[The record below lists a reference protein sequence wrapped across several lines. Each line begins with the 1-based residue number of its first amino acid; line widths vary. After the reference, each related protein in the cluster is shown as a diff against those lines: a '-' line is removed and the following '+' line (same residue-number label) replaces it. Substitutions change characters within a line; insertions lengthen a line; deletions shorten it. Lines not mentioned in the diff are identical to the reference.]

1 MIRTTEIREAL
12 AALLEKTGV
21 LYITGEDL
29 QQERNY
35 EDAVD
40 SAGEDQQILQ
50 IMVELQG
57 SSTFD
62 AGNLSEKS
70 VLVDIAYLCG
80 MDIKRRDIQDMLDNI
95 DSIVRPFIKVR
106 DRYFTVQDA
115 SSNITDSVGH
125 YVFRI
130 SFIDGD
136 SVEVQEPLADKL
148 FFRLEEV

>member
-80 MDIKRRDIQDMLDNI
+80 MDTKRRDIQDMLDNI

>member
-1 MIRTTEIREAL
+1 MIKTTEIREAL
-12 AALLEKTGV
+12 AVLLEKTGV

-40 SAGEDQQILQ
+40 SAGEDLQILQ

-57 SSTFD
+57 SSTLD

-70 VLVDIAYLCG
+70 VFVDIAYLCG
-80 MDIKRRDIQDMLDNI
+80 MDTKRRDIQDMLDNI
-95 DSIVRPFIKVR
+95 DSIVRPFIKVG
-106 DRYFTVQDA
+106 DRCFTIQDA

-136 SVEVQEPLADKL
+136 SVEVEEPLADKL

>member
-40 SAGEDQQILQ
+40 SAGEDRQILQ

-57 SSTFD
+57 SSTLD

-80 MDIKRRDIQDMLDNI
+80 MDTKRRDIQDMLDNI

-106 DRYFTVQDA
+106 NRYFTVQDA

>member
-35 EDAVD
+35 EDAAD

-80 MDIKRRDIQDMLDNI
+80 MDTKRRDIQDMLDNI

>member
-80 MDIKRRDIQDMLDNI
+80 MDTKRRDIQDMLDNI

-136 SVEVQEPLADKL
+136 FVEVQEPLADKL

>member
-80 MDIKRRDIQDMLDNI
+80 MDTKRRDIQDMLDNI

-130 SFIDGD
+130 SFIDKD

>member
-1 MIRTTEIREAL
+1 
-12 AALLEKTGV
+12 
-21 LYITGEDL
+21 
-29 QQERNY
+29 
-35 EDAVD
+35 
-40 SAGEDQQILQ
+40 
-50 IMVELQG
+50 MVELQG

-80 MDIKRRDIQDMLDNI
+80 MDTKRRDIQDMLDNI

-130 SFIDGD
+130 SFIDKD

>member
-1 MIRTTEIREAL
+1 MIKTTEIREAL

-35 EDAVD
+35 EDAID
-40 SAGEDQQILQ
+40 SAGEDRQILQ
-50 IMVELQG
+50 IMVELQR
-57 SSTFD
+57 SSTLD

-80 MDIKRRDIQDMLDNI
+80 MDTKRRDIQDMLDNI
-95 DSIVRPFIKVR
+95 DSIVRPFIKVG
-106 DRYFTVQDA
+106 DRYFTIQDA

-136 SVEVQEPLADKL
+136 SVEVEEPLADKL

>member
-1 MIRTTEIREAL
+1 MIKTTEIREAL

-21 LYITGEDL
+21 LYITGENL

-35 EDAVD
+35 ENAVD
-40 SAGEDQQILQ
+40 SAGEDRQILQ

-57 SSTFD
+57 SSTLD

-80 MDIKRRDIQDMLDNI
+80 MDTKRRDIQDMLDNI